1 MTTDTIADML
11 TRIRNANLAK
21 HQIVQIPSTK
31 ITRNIAQVLFAEGL
45 IDSFE
50 ELKNGLKTSLL
61 LSLKYSGKE
70 RKPSIVKIQ
79 RISKP
84 GLRVY
89 SKAKKMPRI
98 LGGFGTSIVS
108 TADGKVV
115 YAGRKPGFG
124 NFIKIQHGF
133 GVETIYAH
141 AKKLFVRTG
150 KIVRRGDLIA
160 SVGSTGYSTGPH
172 VHYEVR
178 VNETPVDPLYFILN

>member
-31 ITRNIAQVLFAEGL
+31 VTRNIAQVLFTEGL

-50 ELKNGLKTSLL
+50 ELKNGLNSSLL

-89 SKAKKMPRI
+89 SGAKKMPRI
-98 LGGFGTSIVS
+98 LGGFGTAIVS
-108 TADGKVV
+108 TSRGLMTDQQA
-115 YAGRKPGFG
+115 RKE
-124 NFIKIQHGF
+124 
-133 GVETIYAH
+133 GVGGELLCYIW
-141 AKKLFVRTG
+141 
-150 KIVRRGDLIA
+150 
-160 SVGSTGYSTGPH
+160 
-172 VHYEVR
+172 
-178 VNETPVDPLYFILN
+178 